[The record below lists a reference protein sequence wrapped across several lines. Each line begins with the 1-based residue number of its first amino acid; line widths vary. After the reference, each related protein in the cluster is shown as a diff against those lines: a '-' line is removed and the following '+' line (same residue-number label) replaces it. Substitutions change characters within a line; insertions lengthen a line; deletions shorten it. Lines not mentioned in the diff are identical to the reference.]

1 MNSNRS
7 NFKKFKVVAKEK
19 REVAPTVIMNVGKK
33 SSQDKESGYTTNIEH
48 YKHQKRAEEA
58 EAALDALNKFICT
71 IINADDMELKKLC
84 LGKNIR
90 IYGKAAT
97 KNKYAFALLENY
109 TKKISFFVV

>member
-1 MNSNRS
+1 
-7 NFKKFKVVAKEK
+7 
-19 REVAPTVIMNVGKK
+19 
-33 SSQDKESGYTTNIEH
+33 
-48 YKHQKRAEEA
+48 
-58 EAALDALNKFICT
+58 
-71 IINADDMELKKLC
+71 MELKKLC